1 MVNLELYRV
10 FYTVA
15 KCGSLTKAAQE
26 LYISQPAVSQAIRQL
41 ENQLGTTLFNR
52 VHKGME
58 LTKQGGELVFE
69 DVSRALQ
76 LLDGVES
83 RLSELK
89 KSAKGTLR
97 IGASETIFQYIL
109 ADKLVKYHAL
119 YPDVKFELLSD
130 VSPITIEQL
139 KTDRCD
145 VGFLN
150 FPIPEDEG
158 IVVRQTITLLND
170 VFIGGKGFE
179 RFRGRQV
186 PLWELQ
192 NEPLLLMEPH
202 TVARSAVDHF
212 CTSLGIRFRP
222 AIEVDSWGFMKNSS
236 RKAWASAASRAS
248 TCSPKRGMG
257 ASSRSKSLPQC
268 PRGRWGWRC
277 LKTRAFPTPSAPS
290 WNSFAKG
297 KEGGA
302 YKNHP
307 IQMSRSPP
315 PIAFLRSFPS
325 CSASSFPP
333 AARGRAFYLLSVRA
347 C

>member
-158 IVVRQTITLLND
+158 IVVRKTITLLND

-192 NEPLLLMEPH
+192 KEPLLLMEPH

-222 AIEVDSWGFMKNSS
+222 AIEVDSWGFMK
-236 RKAWASAASRAS
+236 KLVAE
-248 TCSPKRGMG
+248 GMG
-257 ASSRSKSLPQC
+257 IGCIPREYMQPEAGDNSIFEIEVSPTMPSRSVGVALPKNTSISYA
-268 PRGRWGWRC
+268 
-277 LKTRAFPTPSAPS
+277 LRAFLEL
-290 WNSFAKG
+290 FR
-297 KEGGA
+297 EG
-302 YKNHP
+302 
-307 IQMSRSPP
+307 
-315 PIAFLRSFPS
+315 
-325 CSASSFPP
+325 
-333 AARGRAFYLLSVRA
+333 
-347 C
+347 

>member
-89 KSAKGTLR
+89 KRAKGTLR

-109 ADKLVKYHAL
+109 ADKLVRYHAL

-150 FPIPEDEG
+150 FPIPEDDG

-192 NEPLLLMEPH
+192 KEPLLLMEPH

-222 AIEVDSWGFMKNSS
+222 AIEVDSWGFMK
-236 RKAWASAASRAS
+236 KLVAE
-248 TCSPKRGMG
+248 GMG
-257 ASSRSKSLPQC
+257 IGCIPREYMQPEAGDGSIFEIEVSPTMPSRSVGVALPKNTSISYA
-268 PRGRWGWRC
+268 
-277 LKTRAFPTPSAPS
+277 LRAFLEL
-290 WNSFAKG
+290 FR
-297 KEGGA
+297 EG
-302 YKNHP
+302 
-307 IQMSRSPP
+307 
-315 PIAFLRSFPS
+315 
-325 CSASSFPP
+325 
-333 AARGRAFYLLSVRA
+333 
-347 C
+347 

>member
-150 FPIPEDEG
+150 FPIPEDDG

-179 RFRGRQV
+179 RFKGRQV

-192 NEPLLLMEPH
+192 IEPLLLMEPH

-222 AIEVDSWGFMKNSS
+222 AIEVDSWGFMK
-236 RKAWASAASRAS
+236 KLVAE
-248 TCSPKRGMG
+248 GMG
-257 ASSRSKSLPQC
+257 IGCIPREYMQPEAGDGSIFEIEVSPTMPSRSVGVALPKNTSISYA
-268 PRGRWGWRC
+268 
-277 LKTRAFPTPSAPS
+277 LRAFLEL
-290 WNSFAKG
+290 FR
-297 KEGGA
+297 EG
-302 YKNHP
+302 
-307 IQMSRSPP
+307 
-315 PIAFLRSFPS
+315 
-325 CSASSFPP
+325 
-333 AARGRAFYLLSVRA
+333 
-347 C
+347 

>member
-41 ENQLGTTLFNR
+41 ENQLGATLFNR

-170 VFIGGKGFE
+170 VFIGGRGFE
-179 RFRGRQV
+179 RFKGRQV

-192 NEPLLLMEPH
+192 SEHLLLMEPH

-222 AIEVDSWGFMKNSS
+222 IIEVDSWGFMK
-236 RKAWASAASRAS
+236 KLVAE
-248 TCSPKRGMG
+248 GMG
-257 ASSRSKSLPQC
+257 IGCIPREYMQPEAGDGSIFEIEVTPAMPSRSVGVALPKNTSISYA
-268 PRGRWGWRC
+268 
-277 LKTRAFPTPSAPS
+277 LRAFLEL
-290 WNSFAKG
+290 FR
-297 KEGGA
+297 EG
-302 YKNHP
+302 
-307 IQMSRSPP
+307 
-315 PIAFLRSFPS
+315 
-325 CSASSFPP
+325 
-333 AARGRAFYLLSVRA
+333 
-347 C
+347 

>member
-192 NEPLLLMEPH
+192 KEPLLLMEPH

-222 AIEVDSWGFMKNSS
+222 AIEVDSWGFMK
-236 RKAWASAASRAS
+236 KLVAE
-248 TCSPKRGMG
+248 GMG
-257 ASSRSKSLPQC
+257 IGCIPREYMQPEAGDGSIFEIEVSPTMPSRSVGVALPKNTSISYA
-268 PRGRWGWRC
+268 
-277 LKTRAFPTPSAPS
+277 LRAFLEL
-290 WNSFAKG
+290 F
-297 KEGGA
+297 
-302 YKNHP
+302 
-307 IQMSRSPP
+307 
-315 PIAFLRSFPS
+315 
-325 CSASSFPP
+325 
-333 AARGRAFYLLSVRA
+333 RAG
-347 C
+347 

>member
-41 ENQLGTTLFNR
+41 ENQLGATLFNR

-170 VFIGGKGFE
+170 VFIGGRGFE
-179 RFRGRQV
+179 RFKGRQV

-192 NEPLLLMEPH
+192 SEPLLLMEPH

-222 AIEVDSWGFMKNSS
+222 IIEVDSWGFMK
-236 RKAWASAASRAS
+236 KLVAE
-248 TCSPKRGMG
+248 GMG
-257 ASSRSKSLPQC
+257 IGCIPREYMQPEAGDGSIFEIEVTPAMPSRSVGVALPKNTSISYA
-268 PRGRWGWRC
+268 
-277 LKTRAFPTPSAPS
+277 LRAFLEL
-290 WNSFAKG
+290 FR
-297 KEGGA
+297 EG
-302 YKNHP
+302 
-307 IQMSRSPP
+307 
-315 PIAFLRSFPS
+315 
-325 CSASSFPP
+325 
-333 AARGRAFYLLSVRA
+333 
-347 C
+347 

>member
-150 FPIPEDEG
+150 FPIPEDDG

-179 RFRGRQV
+179 RFKGRQV

-192 NEPLLLMEPH
+192 KEPLLLMEPH

-222 AIEVDSWGFMKNSS
+222 AIEVDSWGFMK
-236 RKAWASAASRAS
+236 KLVAE
-248 TCSPKRGMG
+248 GMG
-257 ASSRSKSLPQC
+257 IGCIPREYMQPEAGDGSIFEIEVSPTMPSRSVGVALPKNTSISYA
-268 PRGRWGWRC
+268 
-277 LKTRAFPTPSAPS
+277 LRAFLEL
-290 WNSFAKG
+290 FR
-297 KEGGA
+297 EG
-302 YKNHP
+302 
-307 IQMSRSPP
+307 
-315 PIAFLRSFPS
+315 
-325 CSASSFPP
+325 
-333 AARGRAFYLLSVRA
+333 
-347 C
+347 

>member
-41 ENQLGTTLFNR
+41 ENQLSTTLFNR

-109 ADKLVKYHAL
+109 ADKLVRYHAL

-222 AIEVDSWGFMKNSS
+222 AIEVDSWGFMK
-236 RKAWASAASRAS
+236 KLVAE
-248 TCSPKRGMG
+248 GMG
-257 ASSRSKSLPQC
+257 IGCIPREYMQPEAGDGSIFEIEVSPTMPSRSVGVALPKNTSISYA
-268 PRGRWGWRC
+268 
-277 LKTRAFPTPSAPS
+277 LRAFLEL
-290 WNSFAKG
+290 FR
-297 KEGGA
+297 EG
-302 YKNHP
+302 
-307 IQMSRSPP
+307 
-315 PIAFLRSFPS
+315 
-325 CSASSFPP
+325 
-333 AARGRAFYLLSVRA
+333 
-347 C
+347 

>member
-26 LYISQPAVSQAIRQL
+26 LYISQPAVSQAIRLL

-192 NEPLLLMEPH
+192 KEPLLLMEPH

-222 AIEVDSWGFMKNSS
+222 AIEVDSWGFMK
-236 RKAWASAASRAS
+236 KLVAE
-248 TCSPKRGMG
+248 GMG
-257 ASSRSKSLPQC
+257 IGCIPREYMQPEAGDGSIFEIEVSPTMPSRSVGVALPKNTSISYA
-268 PRGRWGWRC
+268 
-277 LKTRAFPTPSAPS
+277 LRAFLEL
-290 WNSFAKG
+290 FR
-297 KEGGA
+297 EG
-302 YKNHP
+302 
-307 IQMSRSPP
+307 
-315 PIAFLRSFPS
+315 
-325 CSASSFPP
+325 
-333 AARGRAFYLLSVRA
+333 
-347 C
+347 